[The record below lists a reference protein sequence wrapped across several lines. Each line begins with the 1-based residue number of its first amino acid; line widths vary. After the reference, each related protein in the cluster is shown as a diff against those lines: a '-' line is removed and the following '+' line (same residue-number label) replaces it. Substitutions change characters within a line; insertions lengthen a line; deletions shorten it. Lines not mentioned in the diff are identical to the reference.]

1 MVKNHFLIL
10 SMKINKSTI
19 SLNGLKFNSKIG
31 LFEFE
36 RENGNNF
43 VINISVDIDKIS
55 YDDQIKGTV
64 DYGELFSI
72 IEFEMSK
79 TSKLI
84 ETVAHKISSRVHA
97 ELKNIKL
104 CKIEIIK
111 KNPPLEGNL
120 DSSRFLLETTK

>member
-1 MVKNHFLIL
+1 
-10 SMKINKSTI
+10 MKINKSTL

-36 RENGNNF
+36 RKNGNNF
-43 VINISVDIDKIS
+43 VINISVDIDKIF

-79 TSKLI
+79 TTKLI

-120 DSSRFLLETTK
+120 DSSSFLLETTK